1 VKNGPRKQAEPG
13 KPITNCQTKGFDMFR
28 KITLVALPAM
38 ALIVA
43 LGTVNSASEAFAK
56 GGMEKGGRNG
66 MSRDHRGFD
75 RFHRFDRYRW
85 YHGYGYVEPVVE
97 VPVLAPVCPTCA
109 AVPATPICTAC
120 APAVA
125 VVTPE
130 IIPSWG
136 YGYGRYRKFDHD
148 RHRERP
154 LTSGGHGRK

>member
-1 VKNGPRKQAEPG
+1 
-13 KPITNCQTKGFDMFR
+13 MFR
-28 KITLVALPAM
+28 KITLVALPTM

-56 GGMEKGGRNG
+56 GGSGMNKGGRNG
-66 MSRDHRGFD
+66 MSRNHRGFD

-85 YHGYGYVEPVVE
+85 YYGYGYVEPVVE
-97 VPVLAPVCPTCA
+97 VPVVAPVCPTCA
-109 AVPATPICTAC
+109 AVPVTPTCTSC

-130 IIPSWG
+130 IIPTWG
-136 YGYGRYRKFDHD
+136 YGYGKYRKFDHD

-154 LTSGGHGRK
+154 LNSGSHGRK

>member
-1 VKNGPRKQAEPG
+1 
-13 KPITNCQTKGFDMFR
+13 MFR

-43 LGTVNSASEAFAK
+43 LGTANSASEAFAK
-56 GGMEKGGRNG
+56 GGMEKGGHNR
-66 MSRDHRGFD
+66 MSKHDRRFD
-75 RFHRFDRYRW
+75 RKFNRFDRYRW
-85 YHGYGYVEPVVE
+85 NYGYGYVEPVA
-97 VPVLAPVCPTCA
+97 APACPTCA
-109 AVPATPICTAC
+109 AVPATPTCTAC

-130 IIPSWG
+130 VIPTWG

-154 LTSGGHGRK
+154 LTGGSHGRK

>member
-1 VKNGPRKQAEPG
+1 
-13 KPITNCQTKGFDMFR
+13 MFR
-28 KITLVALPAM
+28 KITLVAMPVM

-43 LGTVNSASEAFAK
+43 LGTQNSASQAFAK
-56 GGMEKGGRNG
+56 GGMDKGGRNG
-66 MSRDHRGFD
+66 MSRHDRRFD

-85 YHGYGYVEPVVE
+85 NYGYGYVEPVAE
-97 VPVLAPVCPTCA
+97 VPVVAPACPTCA
-109 AVPATPICTAC
+109 AVPVTPTCTTC

-130 IIPSWG
+130 VIPTWGYG

-154 LTSGGHGRK
+154 LTGGSHGRK